1 MSSKSAKTQRSFR
14 HARIRAKVSGTAN
27 RPRMSVYRSLNNI
40 YVQVID
46 DQVGVTIASASSL
59 EKELKDGTD
68 DLGKTDIS
76 RLVGQAVARRAKEL
90 GVDTV
95 VFDRGG
101 YKFHG
106 RVKAVAE
113 AAREEGLKF

>member
-1 MSSKSAKTQRSFR
+1 MSFRRSKTQRSFR
-14 HARIRAKVSGTAN
+14 HARIRAKVSGTAD

-40 YVQVID
+40 YVQVIN
-46 DQVGVTIASASSL
+46 DQIGVTIASASSL
-59 EKELKDGTD
+59 EKGLKDTGT

-76 RLVGQAVARRAKEL
+76 RLVGQTVARRAKEL

-106 RVKAVAE
+106 RVNAVAD